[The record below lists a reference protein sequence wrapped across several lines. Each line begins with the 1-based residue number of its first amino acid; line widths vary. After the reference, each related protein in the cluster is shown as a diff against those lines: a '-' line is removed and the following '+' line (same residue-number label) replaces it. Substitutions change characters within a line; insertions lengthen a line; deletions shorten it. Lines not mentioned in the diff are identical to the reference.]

1 MKFVELI
8 ARLALSAFCVVTSG
22 DIFFRYFERPA
33 PPLAGQEFLIGL
45 TASGYIWPTV
55 GVVFLVGGVLFWWR
69 GLSGLAIV
77 LTVPVSAN
85 IILFHCFLD
94 RDLGN
99 SLPAIVLV
107 FLQLVVAAMNYRRF
121 ASLVGH

>member
-8 ARLALSAFCVVTSG
+8 ARLALSGFCLVTSG

-55 GVVFLVGGVLFWWR
+55 GLVFLAGGVLLWWR
-69 GLSGLAIV
+69 KLSGLVIV
-77 LTVPVSAN
+77 LTAPVSAN

-99 SLPAIVLV
+99 SLPAIALV
-107 FLQLVVAAMNYRRF
+107 SLQLVVAVLNFRRF
-121 ASLVGH
+121 ASLVGR